1 MAFPKIFHGK
11 MVRHHINDKSA
22 NKENQPSSQTLP
34 SKTHKR
40 SQSSLTNRL
49 PLLSKSDL
57 KLNLNSKD
65 NQQKPGS
72 KLPPTPELNSTP
84 ELPSKS
90 NGSSIPPPPS
100 ELLIKKMKVKKSKSH
115 NFLNKFIKKP
125 NKQLLSTK
133 SVGNLAYEA
142 KTDGKDDHYAA
153 ETIFNDYEDSLVP
166 VTDANFLKH
175 SPDRQSFKKLAPIS
189 ATSKTVSVAIDQPNM
204 SISYNNDSFDDRP
217 ILDRMKSPSFD
228 EKLKKNQI
236 KQERDSKES
245 NFSILD
251 NYDNSDYILKNYK
264 HKSNSFLGDLSSM
277 DFDPIVKKLSLEES
291 EPLITTNKNNTKSIE
306 SIAECSNEQSVD
318 FKGSKDKND
327 THPTIIKEDSINEIE
342 PHPSITKVPESV
354 RRIENPYGMIEKA
367 FDKSSDHDKS
377 YDKTT
382 SIFYSSSDKFYTVNS
397 GKMNSDDGFINENS
411 ISSEK
416 VEPIEKSF
424 EALDAKAEKSSF
436 KSDNRRINLN
446 GSFER
451 LRKDTITPENNI
463 YPDEE
468 ASITSLD
475 KYDDVK
481 DNSLTFDNCNMSHS
495 TSRRESL
502 VFQSL
507 TNDNSERS
515 EPYTEFETVKDV
527 KYQVIKKNID
537 SGSNIKMISSSPAGS
552 VDSVT
557 SESPSPLLNSIKM
570 ANKSRQN
577 DDDIEVDNSILDKQ
591 PIEDIQESSKIS
603 QTKNHSNNDS
613 IDPFHSVASEVREN
627 MSSVDY
633 YCPANPSYSVPRDEV
648 YRNEMLLL
656 VERHTLMVNKKEE
669 EVRHLKQL
677 LEQERKMNSLL
688 YSPIPRSR
696 EFSPTLPSSASF
708 DDLTNSSKK
717 IRKKFIPMDITLT
730 SEQQPKPKNYCPL
743 NSQNMH
749 LLPPFELD
757 KSKGMKT
764 STSLP
769 KTLSETGDDEYFLK
783 PLMTP
788 RSTSRSPTVDS
799 KEEFE
804 SQPSQRL
811 PNETKIE
818 FGGKLTAS
826 PSNNAANIYHNPN
839 EYKPNEIHDNSVSL
853 MQNGPSNTNKSP
865 EKHLKFEE
873 DSVDK
878 TKTQKTTPVG
888 ISRSSTLTS
897 TYHTADYNDSFLRE
911 LENASLDRQSLKNV
925 AIVEKPNG
933 ENKRDFSGSTTISS
947 VMSDSN
953 KLFDS
958 RTHDCNS
965 SNSSEASYNDNYSD
979 TLTKKPVA
987 PVNKSPELN
996 GLLL

>member
-11 MVRHHINDKSA
+11 MVRHHINEKNA

-34 SKTHKR
+34 PKTHKR

-65 NQQKPGS
+65 NQQKPS
-72 KLPPTPELNSTP
+72 KLPPTPKLTSTP
-84 ELPSKS
+84 ELPAKS
-90 NGSSIPPPPS
+90 NSSSTPPPQ
-100 ELLIKKMKVKKSKSH
+100 LLIKKMKVKKSKSH

-142 KTDGKDDHYAA
+142 NTDVKEEPYAA
-153 ETIFNDYEDSLVP
+153 ETIFNDYEDSLIP
-166 VTDANFLKH
+166 VTDANFLRQ
-175 SPDRQSFKKLAPIS
+175 SPDRQSFKKLAPLSTIS
-189 ATSKTVSVAIDQPNM
+189 KSVSVALDQPNM

-277 DFDPIVKKLSLEES
+277 DFGPIVKKLSLEES
-291 EPLITTNKNNTKSIE
+291 EPLITTNKNNSKPID
-306 SIAECSNEQSVD
+306 SIAECSNEQSVE

-327 THPTIIKEDSINEIE
+327 TNSSIIKENSINEIE
-342 PHPSITKVPESV
+342 PHPSIIKVPKSV

-367 FDKSSDHDKS
+367 FDKSSDQDKS

-416 VEPIEKSF
+416 VEPIEKSL
-424 EALDAKAEKSSF
+424 EGLDVKAEKSSSE
-436 KSDNRRINLN
+436 SDNRRINLN

-463 YPDEE
+463 YPDED
-468 ASITSLD
+468 ASIISLD

-557 SESPSPLLNSIKM
+557 SESPSPLLNSIKVT
-570 ANKSRQN
+570 NKSRQN
-577 DDDIEVDNSILDKQ
+577 DDDIEVDNSILDKP
-591 PIEDIQESSKIS
+591 PIEDIQESTKIS

-613 IDPFHSVASEVREN
+613 NNDSIDPFHGVSSEVREN

-677 LEQERKMNSLL
+677 LDQERKMNSLL
-688 YSPIPRSR
+688 YSPIPRNR

-788 RSTSRSPTVDS
+788 RSTSRSPKVDS
-799 KEEFE
+799 KEQFD

-826 PSNNAANIYHNPN
+826 PSNVAANIYHNPN

-865 EKHLKFEE
+865 EKQLKFEN
-873 DSVDK
+873 SVDK
-878 TKTQKTTPVG
+878 TKTQKTNPVG

-897 TYHTADYNDSFLRE
+897 NYHTADYNSSFFHE
-911 LENASLDRQSLKNV
+911 IGNASLDRQSPKNV

-947 VMSDSN
+947 VMSESN

-958 RTHDCNS
+958 RPHDCNS
-965 SNSSEASYNDNYSD
+965 SNSSEASYNGNYSD
-979 TLTKKPVA
+979 TLTNKPVA
-987 PVNKSPELN
+987 PVNKCPELN